1 MTVQNTASQRPI
13 NWGFVG
19 FGWVARDFARPAVR
33 DAGHR
38 LHAIFDPSP
47 AAGSAAHADNIIV
60 HGSLE
65 ALLADPL
72 LDAVYVATPN
82 DRHRVAVEAALVAGL
97 PVLCEKPMAATLV
110 DAEAIARAAQRSGTL
125 YGTAFDQRHHP
136 AHAVMRDLLRD
147 GRVGQVT
154 AIRLCYACWLDAAW
168 SATGGAPNWRIDPV
182 AAGGGALMDLA
193 PHGLDLVDF
202 LLGEPITAVTAAIQ
216 ARVHD
221 YEVDDGAMILG
232 LTRSGVLVSLHVAYN
247 HPETLPRRRL
257 EVIGTGGLLVAENTM
272 GQEAGGSVILYDATS
287 GRPAGIPVQDADAS
301 PFMRQM
307 QAFGRALHGIDR
319 GTFDAQRDL
328 HTMRLLHQAY
338 SSAAVLAD
346 ATALTGAPAR
356 SAGEMLPCR

>member
-1 MTVQNTASQRPI
+1 MTVRNATIQGPVT
-13 NWGFVG
+13 WGFVG

-38 LHAIFDPSP
+38 LQAIFDPSP
-47 AAGSAAHADNIIV
+47 AASSAARADDIIV
-60 HGSLE
+60 HASLE
-65 ALLADPL
+65 ALLADPSI
-72 LDAVYVATPN
+72 DAIYVATPN
-82 DRHRVAVEAALVAGL
+82 HRHRLAVEAALVAGL
-97 PVLCEKPMAATLV
+97 PVLCEKPMAATLA
-110 DAEAIARAAQRSGTL
+110 DAEAIARSAQQSGTL

-136 AHAVMRDLLRD
+136 AHAAMRDLVRE
-147 GRVGQVT
+147 GRVGTVT

-168 SATGGAPNWRIDPV
+168 SATGGAPNWRIDPL

-202 LLGEPITAVTAAIQ
+202 LLGEPIVAVTAAIQ

-232 LTRSGVLVSLHVAYN
+232 VTRGGVLVSLHVAYN

-257 EVIGTGGLLVAENTM
+257 EVIGTDGLLVAENTM
-272 GQEAGGSVILYDATS
+272 GQEAGGSVILHEAAT
-287 GRPAGIPVQDADAS
+287 GRSAAILVQDAEAS

-319 GTFDAQRDL
+319 ASFDAQRDL

-338 SSAAVLAD
+338 SSAARLAD
-346 ATALTGAPAR
+346 AAASTGAPGR
-356 SAGEMLPCR
+356 SVGETPACR